1 MRLTLSCAALLLLS
15 GCVNLFPKPA
25 GTAAD
30 EAKLCKGDALASF
43 AGRPGTAETGA
54 AILKASGA
62 SVLQWVPAG
71 TMVTMDFRANRVR
84 IYLDASGK
92 VERASC
98 G

>member
-1 MRLTLSCAALLLLS
+1 MRLLLPCAALLLG
-15 GCVNLFPKPA
+15 GCVNLFTRPPA
-25 GTAAD
+25 VPVG
-30 EAKLCKGDALASF
+30 EAKLCMGDALPSF
-43 AGRPGTAETGA
+43 AGQPGTAATGA

-71 TMVTMDFRANRVR
+71 TMVTMEFRANRVR